1 MKALI
6 VAVGCLTLAACS
18 QGPGGGYHQ
27 PIGTL
32 AGGALGGLAGAQ
44 FGGGTG
50 GLAATAVGALV
61 GAVVGNDIGGSLD
74 RADAAYYGRR
84 PGPTYYTAAPAPS
97 YYATSPGYAVPAYGG
112 AGTVTPVYTPTQA
125 PIRRWNS
132 GAGCRQV
139 GNGIWCD

>member
-1 MKALI
+1 MKSMI
-6 VAVGCLTLAACS
+6 VALACLTLGACA
-18 QGPGGGYHQ
+18 QGPSGGYKQ

-44 FGGGTG
+44 IGGGTG
-50 GLAATAVGALV
+50 QLAATAAGALL

-74 RADAAYYGRR
+74 RADAVYYGRS
-84 PGPTYYTAAPAPS
+84 PAPAYYAAAPAPA

-112 AGTVTPVYTPTQA
+112 PGTVTPFYTPTQA

-132 GAGCRQV
+132 GCRPV